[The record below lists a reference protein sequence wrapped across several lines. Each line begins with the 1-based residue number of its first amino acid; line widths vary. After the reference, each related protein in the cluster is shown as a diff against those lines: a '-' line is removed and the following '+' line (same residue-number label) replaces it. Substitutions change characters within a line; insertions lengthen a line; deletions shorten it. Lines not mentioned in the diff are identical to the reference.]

1 MHLFELTKQ
10 TLNIMQ
16 PILSFS
22 WHAVSFMKP
31 IPTTKNI
38 KKYICR
44 CVTSAVGAAPACLY
58 SYNSH
63 FRGGALGVGCTSSCS
78 KRWRKSFT
86 AMVLYKV
93 LLMGQKSGKLT
104 SWGKGSL
111 SHYLQ
116 GFIHSRWLALGFRTS
131 TVPCSRMFHTHA
143 SDTGGKGGGGQ
154 TAA

>member
-1 MHLFELTKQ
+1 MMQQQVCFSDISNSRLSQNGRRDSVKFGTPVVLLGSASLQLSMTCCSLFKLTKQ

-16 PILSFS
+16 
-22 WHAVSFMKP
+22 P

-58 SYNSH
+58 SYDSH

-93 LLMGQKSGKLT
+93 LLMVQKSG
-104 SWGKGSL
+104 
-111 SHYLQ
+111 
-116 GFIHSRWLALGFRTS
+116 
-131 TVPCSRMFHTHA
+131 
-143 SDTGGKGGGGQ
+143 
-154 TAA
+154 